1 MVKPAP
7 PKACVFALAGA
18 LSLSTPALSAP
29 LPDGIRA
36 MIAKAVESDDP
47 TVLAAVLA
55 VARQAAPD
63 SLAAIDAAAAE
74 RPDAAAAEKA
84 AAISPTSP
92 PPIAVEP
99 AGPIELPEVAAAP
112 KPDWKGAVE
121 LGGARMAGTTD
132 QMALH
137 GSLDLSRASAAWT
150 QRFTAKA
157 DYQETDGAKTTERFS
172 LAYQPQLRL
181 RPDLYAF
188 GLGQY
193 EHDRFLG
200 YRSRYTVGAGAGL
213 TLFDRPDLRIALDA
227 GPAVRVTEFYDL
239 GRESAVAGR
248 GSVALKWLP
257 SRRITF
263 SQEGAVYVEGA
274 QRSAKSTTSVE
285 TLLFGPLKG
294 RLSYDVQHERDERVN
309 RSAVDTST
317 RASILYSF

>member
-7 PKACVFALAGA
+7 PKALFVALAGS
-18 LSLSTPALSAP
+18 LSLSAPALAAP
-29 LPDGIRA
+29 LPEGIRA

-63 SLAAIDAAAAE
+63 SLAEIDAAAAE
-74 RPDAAAAEKA
+74 RSDAAVAERA

-92 PPIAVEP
+92 PPIAVKP
-99 AGPIELPEVAAAP
+99 AAPIELPDVAAVP

-121 LGGARMAGTTD
+121 LGGARTAGTTD
-132 QMALH
+132 QMAVH
-137 GSLDLSRASAAWT
+137 GSLDLSRVSGDWT

-157 DYQETDGAKTTERFS
+157 DYQETDRAKTTERYN

-200 YRSRYTVGAGAGL
+200 YRNRYTVGVGAGL
-213 TLFDRPDLRIALDA
+213 TLFDRPDFRVALDA
-227 GPAVRVTEFYDL
+227 GPAVRLTEYYGLD
-239 GRESAVAGR
+239 RENAVAGR

-257 SRRITF
+257 SKRITF

-309 RSAVDTST
+309 RSAVDTAT